1 MSTPS
6 ILVVEDEQIVA
17 RDILARLERQGYAV
31 TAVVASGEEAVASVA
46 VVRPDLVLMD
56 IMLQGEM
63 DGIAAA
69 EKIREHYEI
78 PVVYLT
84 AYADERTLQRAKI
97 SEPFGY
103 LLKPF
108 EERELHI
115 TIQMAL
121 YKHAMEHRMRE
132 HQQWLTTTLRSIG
145 DAVVSTDLEGR
156 ITFMNPRAEA
166 LCGWRQEEAQGRL
179 LEEVVAHRRDRG
191 EILGSSGTRTPVEAT
206 ITEIRSDRDEHW
218 GTVHVFRDITERRRA
233 QEALRESMERYR
245 LFFEQD
251 LTGDYEARAS
261 GELIS
266 CNPAF
271 ARILGCASPEEA
283 MRLNVLDFY
292 GDEDARREFLEA
304 LAAQGTLEYNER
316 ELVRPDG
323 KTLHLVE
330 NVIGVRDEHGRLSRI
345 RGYIFDDT
353 RRKQL
358 EDQLRQA
365 LKMESIGTLA
375 SGIAH
380 DFNNI
385 LNNVLG
391 FAQQMK
397 KHAADPEK
405 VTRYAQTVEKS
416 ATRGAELSAQLLSFA
431 RLGRKEK
438 VRLEVPEVL
447 GEVAHLCRET
457 FPASIDVSLEIQEG
471 LHAVLGDRTGLY
483 QVLLNLAVNARDALL
498 ERTGGGV
505 RRLEIQA
512 RNLALE
518 DGRCATLLPGNT
530 GPCVEI
536 LVRDNGSGIPASI
549 REKIFDPFF
558 TTKEKGKGTG
568 LGLATVYNVVRGHGG
583 TIQVE
588 SEPESGT
595 TFTVLLPAD
604 RTARPVDG
612 RASGLQRFRPSRSAR
627 VLLVDDDESMLELGR
642 ELLEEAGYQVMVA
655 GDGRHALE
663 IYRTHASTID
673 LVILDLVMPEMDGG
687 ETYLAMKDVRADLKV
702 LFCTGYLPE
711 QVVGGMLEEE
721 DLRAIQKPFDPA
733 TFLGL
738 VREVLQGTS
747 DGVVSA
753 DS

>member
-1 MSTPS
+1 MSKPS

-17 RDILARLERQGYAV
+17 RDIHARLERQGYQVAG
-31 TAVVASGEEAVASVA
+31 VVASGEEAVAA
-46 VVRPDLVLMD
+46 AGGTTPDLVLMD
-56 IMLQGEM
+56 IMLQGAM

-69 EKIREHYEI
+69 ELIRERHGI

-84 AYADERTLQRAKI
+84 AFADERTLQRAKI

-121 YKHAMEHRMRE
+121 YKHGMECRMRE
-132 HQQWLTTTLRSIG
+132 HEQWLATTLRSIG
-145 DAVVSTDLEGR
+145 DAVVSTDLDGH

-166 LCGWRQEEAQGRL
+166 LTGWNQEDARGRR
-179 LEEVVAHRRDRG
+179 LEEVVVHLRDRA
-191 EILGSSGTRTPVEAT
+191 EIVAPSGTRTPVEAT
-206 ITEIRSDRDEHW
+206 VSEIRNDRGERW
-218 GTVHVFRDITERRRA
+218 GTVHVFRDITERRHA

-251 LTGDYEARAS
+251 LTGDYEASAD
-261 GELIS
+261 GALIS

-271 ARILGCASPEEA
+271 ARILGFGSPEEA
-283 MRLNVLDFY
+283 S
-292 GDEDARREFLEA
+292 RRAFLEEL
-304 LAAQGTLEYNER
+304 LAKGSLEYNER
-316 ELVRPDG
+316 EVIRPDG

-330 NVIGVRDEHGRLSRI
+330 NVIGVTDEQGRLVRI

-391 FAQQMK
+391 FAQQIK
-397 KHAADPEK
+397 KHASDAEK
-405 VTRYAQTVEKS
+405 VARYAQTVERS

-438 VRLEVPEVL
+438 VRLAVPEVL
-447 GEVAHLCRET
+447 KEVAHLCRET
-457 FPASIDVSLEIQEG
+457 FPASIDLDLTVDRE
-471 LHAVLGDRTGLY
+471 LHPVQGDRTGLY

-498 ERTGGGV
+498 ERADG
-505 RRLEIQA
+505 RAMAIAIQA
-512 RNLALE
+512 RNVDPADE
-518 DGRCATLLPGNT
+518 RCATLPAPSDAG
-530 GPCVEI
+530 CVEI
-536 LVRDNGSGIPASI
+536 VVRDNGAGIPPAI
-549 REKIFDPFF
+549 RDKIFDPFF

-568 LGLATVYNVVRGHGG
+568 LGLATVYNVVRSHGG
-583 TIQVE
+583 TILLE
-588 SEPESGT
+588 TEEGKGT
-595 TFTVLLPAD
+595 AFTILLPAD
-604 RTARPVDG
+604 SAAAVDAGNGIEKLRP
-612 RASGLQRFRPSRSAR
+612 RRPAR
-627 VLLVDDDESMLELGR
+627 VLLVDDDEAMLELGR
-642 ELLEEAGYQVMVA
+642 ELLREVGYEVVVA
-655 GDGRHALE
+655 EDGRRALD
-663 IYRTHASTID
+663 IYRAHASTID

-687 ETYLAMKDVRADLKV
+687 ETYLAMKEVRPDLRAM
-702 LFCTGYLPE
+702 FCTGYLPE
-711 QVVGGMLEEE
+711 QVVGGLLREE
-721 DLRAIQKPFDPA
+721 DLRAIQKPFEPA
-733 TFLGL
+733 AFLSL
-738 VREVLQGTS
+738 VREVLEDTG
-747 DGVVSA
+747 GVVPA